1 MKISVGL
8 PFHNNEATLADAVRS
23 VFAQSVDD
31 WELILMDDGS
41 TDGSLRIAQA
51 VRDDRVRVYS
61 DGVNRR
67 LAYRLNQIT
76 DLAQGRYVARMD
88 ADDLMHP
95 ERLAKQAEILDRR
108 PEVDVVTTAAYS
120 LDKTDQI
127 RGLRGGAAPDLTAWG
142 VLKRSPF
149 VHPTMLGRVEWFARN
164 RYDANKHRAEDHEL
178 FIRVSRTLSNVH
190 LCEALYFCREERSIQ
205 VCKYLASCRD
215 DRDAFRKYG
224 PALVGV
230 RRTLHLCALSLLKGE
245 VHRIA
250 AAFGC
255 EHLFV
260 RRRNE
265 PVIREE
271 RLEGMR
277 VIAKILSWGV
287 PGLPTRRAS
296 EPAEATA

>member
-1 MKISVGL
+1 L
-8 PFHNNEATLADAVRS
+8 PFYNSEATLADAIRS
-23 VFAQSVDD
+23 VFAQAIDD

-67 LAYRLNQIT
+67 LSYRLNQIT

-108 PEVDVVTTAAYS
+108 PEVDVATTAAYS
-120 LDKTDQI
+120 LDKTDRI
-127 RGLRGGAAPDLTAWG
+127 RGLRGGTAPDLTPWG

-164 RYDANKHRAEDHEL
+164 RYDASVHRAEDHEL
-178 FIRVSRTLSNVH
+178 FIRACRTLSNAH
-190 LCEALYFCREERSIQ
+190 LREALYFCREEYSAQ
-205 VCKYLASCRD
+205 VRKYLGSCRD
-215 DRDAFRKYG
+215 DRVAFRKYG

-230 RRTLHLCALSLLKGE
+230 RRTFHLCSLSFLKGE
-245 VHRIA
+245 AYRIA

-255 EHLFV
+255 QHLWV
-260 RRRNE
+260 RRRNKL
-265 PVIREE
+265 VDRDE

-277 VIAKILSWGV
+277 VIARILSTEV
-287 PGLPTRRAS
+287 PGLPRSTR
-296 EPAEATA
+296 E